1 MVAPLFDVRDVLVG
15 HAGERSA
22 QDVLGAL
29 KAWVGDGTVVF
40 THLDRVAGVPLLRGA
55 ALLQLQGGEVRARR
69 MLGRFA
75 GLASTGLA
83 FQALQH
89 APAEVANLPAV
100 NGDSPWAVARAA
112 PRLVAGIVWPAL
124 GADLPGLHRRFEEH
138 AWSGI
143 LSVGS
148 VAAELWRDG
157 RVVAARAG
165 DATGPDALRAL
176 RRAAAEDAAAVELAP
191 LDGRS
196 AAALHGLAEGQ
207 RGEGMPAAGLVCER
221 ERTLYVV
228 RGEAELAVA
237 GGAGI
242 GGTFTSADR
251 LTTAP
256 LRLPDE
262 PAGWESHR
270 YTLTLR
276 GRDALNPMTDRWSG
290 FDRLYGEAGRTLLEA
305 VGRGDALD
313 VVARATATEFDV
325 LRKSVER
332 WEAEGVVRRA

>member
-1 MVAPLFDVRDVLVG
+1 MAAPLFDVREALVG
-15 HAGERSA
+15 QSGERSA

-29 KAWVGDGTVVF
+29 RGWVGDGTIVF
-40 THLDRVAGVPLLRGA
+40 AHLDRSAGVPMLRGA
-55 ALLQLQGGEVRARR
+55 ALLLLQGGEVRGRR
-69 MLGRFA
+69 MVGRFA

-83 FQALQH
+83 FQAVQH
-89 APAEVANLPAV
+89 APADVANLPAV
-100 NGDSPWAVARAA
+100 NGGSTWAVPRAA
-112 PRLVAGIVWPAL
+112 PRLTSSIGWPAL
-124 GADLPGLHRRFEEH
+124 GADLPGLHRRLEEH
-138 AWSGI
+138 GWSGI
-143 LSVGS
+143 LSVGTD
-148 VAAELWRDG
+148 AAELWRDG

-165 DATGPDALRAL
+165 AATGPDALRAL

-221 ERTLYVV
+221 DRTLYVV
-228 RGEAELAVA
+228 RGEVELAVA
-237 GGAGI
+237 GGAGG

-251 LTTAP
+251 LATAP

-270 YTLTLR
+270 YALTLR

-290 FDRLYGEAGRTLLEA
+290 FDRLYGEPGRTLLEA
-305 VGRGDALD
+305 VGRGEALD
-313 VVARATATEFDV
+313 VVARATATDFDA

>member
-1 MVAPLFDVRDVLVG
+1 VAAPLFDVRDVLAG

-29 KAWVGDGTVVF
+29 KAWIGDGTVVF
-40 THLDRVAGVPLLRGA
+40 AHLERAAGVPMLRGA
-55 ALLQLQGGEVRARR
+55 ALLLLQGGEVRGRR

-83 FQALQH
+83 FQAVQH
-89 APAEVANLPAV
+89 APAEMANLPPV
-100 NGDSPWAVARAA
+100 NGDSAWAIPRAA
-112 PRLVAGIVWPAL
+112 PRLTASIAWPAL
-124 GADLPGLHRRFEEH
+124 GADLPGLHRRLEEH
-138 AWSGI
+138 GWSGL
-143 LSVGS
+143 LSVGAG
-148 VAAELWRDG
+148 AAELWREG

-165 DATGPDALRAL
+165 AATGPDALRAL

-191 LDGRS
+191 LDGRTAS
-196 AAALHGLAEGQ
+196 ALHGLAEGQ
-207 RGEGMPAAGLVCER
+207 RGEGMPAAGIVCER

-228 RGEAELAVA
+228 RGETELAVS

-251 LTTAP
+251 LATAP

-270 YTLTLR
+270 YVLTLR

-290 FDRLYGEAGRTLLEA
+290 FDRLYGESGRTLLEA
-305 VGRGDALD
+305 VGRGEALD
-313 VVARATATEFDV
+313 VVARATATDFDV
-325 LRKSVER
+325 LRKAVER
-332 WEAEGVVRRA
+332 WESDGVVRRT